1 MGRYRPPRE
10 PSSPYIT
17 SEGAKTLRE
26 ELRQLWKIER
36 PQVTAVVHEAAKN
49 GDRSENG
56 DYIYGKRRL
65 REIDSRVRYLT
76 NRLEDITV
84 VDRTPGNIKKVF
96 FGAWVS
102 LEDDQGKSVCYRIV
116 GADELDASKGYISV
130 DSPLAKALIGKNLD
144 DEITFT
150 LHGESHDYLIIEIR
164 YFNAAFADESNH

>member
-1 MGRYRPPRE
+1 MGRYRPPRA

-17 SEGAKTLRE
+17 GEGAKQLRD

-76 NRLEDITV
+76 NRLEDVTI
-84 VDRTPGNIKKVF
+84 VDRIPQDTNKIY
-96 FGAWVS
+96 FGAWIT
-102 LEDDQGKSVCYRIV
+102 LENDDGENICYRIV
-116 GADELDASKGYISV
+116 GADELDTSKGYISV
-130 DSPLAKALIGKNLD
+130 DSPLAKALIGKYLD
-144 DEITFT
+144 DEIAFT
-150 LHGESHDYLIIEIR
+150 LHGQSHYYSIINIR
-164 YFNAAFADESNH
+164 Y

>member
-17 SEGAKTLRE
+17 SEGAKQLRD
-26 ELRQLWKIER
+26 ELRQLWKVER

-76 NRLEDITV
+76 NRLEDFTI
-84 VDRTPGNIKKVF
+84 VDRPPSNTDKVY

-102 LEDDQGKSVCYRIV
+102 LENDAGENVCYRIV
-116 GADELDASKGYISV
+116 GADELDTRKGYISV

-144 DEITFT
+144 DEIAFT
-150 LHGESHDYLIIEIR
+150 LHGESQDYLIIEIR
-164 YFNAAFADESNH
+164 YADVDLH

>member
-17 SEGAKTLRE
+17 GEGARQLRD
-26 ELRQLWKIER
+26 ELRQLWKVER

-76 NRLEDITV
+76 NRLEDVTV
-84 VDRTPGNIKKVF
+84 VERIPGNTEKVF
-96 FGAWVS
+96 FGAWVT
-102 LEDDQGKSVCYRIV
+102 LEKDDGDSICYRIV
-116 GADELDASKGYISV
+116 GADELDANRGYISV

-144 DEITFT
+144 DEIAFT
-150 LHGESHDYLIIEIR
+150 LHGEVHDYLIINIR
-164 YFNAAFADESNH
+164 YSASTFR

>member
-17 SEGAKTLRE
+17 GEGAIQLRD
-26 ELRQLWKIER
+26 ELRQLWKVER
-36 PQVTAVVHEAAKN
+36 PQVTAMVHEAAKN

-76 NRLEDITV
+76 NRLEDVTI
-84 VDRTPGNIKKVF
+84 VDRIPGNTEKVF
-96 FGAWVS
+96 FGAWVT
-102 LEDDQGKSVCYRIV
+102 LEDEKGQNVCYRIV
-116 GADELDASKGYISV
+116 GADELDTSKGYISV

-144 DEITFT
+144 DEIAFS
-150 LHGESHDYLIIEIR
+150 LHGESHDYLIIAIR
-164 YFNAAFADESNH
+164 YSAEILG

>member
-17 SEGAKTLRE
+17 SEGATQLRD
-26 ELRQLWKIER
+26 ELRQLWKVER

-76 NRLEDITV
+76 NRLEDLTI
-84 VDRTPGNIKKVF
+84 VDRIPGNTERVF
-96 FGAWVS
+96 FGAWVT
-102 LEDDQGKSVCYRIV
+102 LEDDAGGTACYRIV
-116 GADELDASKGYISV
+116 GADELDTRKGYISV
-130 DSPLAKALIGKNLD
+130 DSPLAKALIGKQLD
-144 DEITFT
+144 DEIAFT
-150 LHGESHDYLIIEIR
+150 LHGSKRDYLIIDVR
-164 YFNAAFADESNH
+164 YTEEE

>member
-17 SEGAKTLRE
+17 NEGAKQLRN

-76 NRLEDITV
+76 NRLEDVMI
-84 VDRTPGNIKKVF
+84 VDRIPSNTEKVF
-96 FGAWVS
+96 FGAWVT
-102 LEDDQGKSVCYRIV
+102 LEDEAGETVCYRIV
-116 GADELDASKGYISV
+116 GSDELDTSKGYISV

-144 DEITFT
+144 DKIAFS
-150 LHGESHDYLIIEIR
+150 LHGASHGYLIIRIR
-164 YFNAAFADESNH
+164 YSAKDTL

>member
-17 SEGAKTLRE
+17 TEGAKQLRD
-26 ELRQLWKIER
+26 ELRQLWKVER

-76 NRLEDITV
+76 NRLEDVTI
-84 VDRTPGNIKKVF
+84 VDRAPGNTERVF
-96 FGAWVS
+96 FGAWVT
-102 LEDDQGKSVCYRIV
+102 LEEDDGENVCYRIV
-116 GADELDASKGYISV
+116 GADELDTSKGYISI

-144 DEITFT
+144 DEIAFT
-150 LHGESHDYLIIEIR
+150 LHGESRNYLIIDICYSGEGDS
-164 YFNAAFADESNH
+164 AD

>member
-17 SEGAKTLRE
+17 REGAQQLRD
-26 ELRQLWKIER
+26 ELRQLWKVER

-76 NRLEDITV
+76 NRLEDVTV
-84 VDRTPGNIKKVF
+84 VDRIPANTQRVF
-96 FGAWVS
+96 FGAWVT
-102 LEDDQGKSVCYRIV
+102 LETAKGESVCYRIV
-116 GADELDASKGYISV
+116 GADELDTRKGYISV

-144 DEITFT
+144 DEIAFK
-150 LHGESHDYLIIEIR
+150 LNGEIHDYLIIAIR
-164 YFNAAFADESNH
+164 YLSSE

>member
-17 SEGAKTLRE
+17 GEGAKQLRD
-26 ELRQLWKIER
+26 ELRQLWKVER

-76 NRLEDITV
+76 NRLEDVTI
-84 VDRTPGNIKKVF
+84 VDRIPGNTNKVF
-96 FGAWVS
+96 FGAWVT
-102 LEDDQGKSVCYRIV
+102 LEDDDGKSVCYRIV
-116 GADELDASKGYISV
+116 GADELDTSKGYISV
-130 DSPLAKALIGKNLD
+130 DSPLAKALIGKNRD
-144 DEITFT
+144 DEIIFN
-150 LHGESHDYLIIEIR
+150 LQNERHEYLLTDIR
-164 YFNAAFADESNH
+164 YACEADN